1 VNSVRRRL
9 LFALLALVVAV
20 DGLAGLLSYQ
30 RALQSTGSLFDYQL
44 RQMALSLREQGPAV
58 DELRIGAPDP
68 DFDFMVEIWSQNG
81 APIYR
86 SRDEPLAGSAPLGF
100 NDLSID
106 NQSWRAFA
114 LQTGQR
120 VILVAQPWAARKAM
134 AGRAALGTIAPLL
147 LLTPLLGLATWWI
160 VVRALRPIKDVAAEV
175 QARDAGSLAP
185 LAARDLPQE
194 IAPLVGALNH
204 LLERLSG
211 AFKAQRAFIAD
222 AAHELRSPLTAL
234 RVQLQLL
241 GRAGDEAGRSQAVER
256 LGAAIERA
264 NLLVQQLLT
273 LARNEPG
280 MAAAAFVP
288 LKLEP
293 LVREAAADCAG
304 LALARNTEL
313 SLDAE
318 GGDEIEGDADSLR
331 TLARNLIE
339 NAVRYTP
346 AGGRVRVRI
355 RGAGGRL
362 KLEVA
367 DSGPGIHADERA
379 RVFDRFYRGEVQGE
393 SGSGLG
399 LAIVKAVAERH
410 GARLDLG
417 EADLGGLQVTVSLP
431 ARAASALKQET

>member
-9 LFALLALVVAV
+9 LFALLGLVVAV

-30 RALQSTGSLFDYQL
+30 RALQSTGALLDYQL

-58 DELRIGAPDP
+58 DTLRIPSGDP
-68 DFDFMVEIWSQNG
+68 DFDFVVEIWSQNG

-86 SRDEPLAGSAPLGF
+86 SREEPPLAEGAPLGF
-100 NDLSID
+100 NDVSID
-106 NQSWRAFA
+106 NQSWRAFG
-114 LQTGQR
+114 LQAGPR
-120 VILVAQPWAARKAM
+120 VILVAQPWSARKAM

-160 VVRALRPIKDVAAEV
+160 VVRALRPIKDAAAEV
-175 QARDAGSLAP
+175 QARDADSLAP
-185 LAARDLPQE
+185 VAAQNLPQE

-211 AFKAQRAFIAD
+211 AFQAQRAFIAD

-241 GRAGDEAGRSQAVER
+241 GRAADDAARSQAMER

-280 MAAAAFVP
+280 VAAAPFVP
-288 LKLEP
+288 LRLDS
-293 LVREAAADCAG
+293 LAREAAAECAG
-304 LALARNTEL
+304 SALARNIDL

-318 GGDEIEGDADSLR
+318 AGLETPGDADSLR
-331 TLARNLIE
+331 ALARNLIE
-339 NAVRYTP
+339 NAVRYSP
-346 AGGRVRVRI
+346 EGGRVRVRVHA
-355 RGAGGRL
+355 AGGRAL
-362 KLEVA
+362 LEVC
-367 DSGPGIHADERA
+367 DSGPGIPAAERA
-379 RVFDRFYRGEVQGE
+379 RVFDRFYRGEVQGQ

-410 GARLDLG
+410 GATLELG
-417 EADLGGLQVTVSLP
+417 DADLGGLKVTVSLP
-431 ARAASALKQET
+431 ARTASKQEA